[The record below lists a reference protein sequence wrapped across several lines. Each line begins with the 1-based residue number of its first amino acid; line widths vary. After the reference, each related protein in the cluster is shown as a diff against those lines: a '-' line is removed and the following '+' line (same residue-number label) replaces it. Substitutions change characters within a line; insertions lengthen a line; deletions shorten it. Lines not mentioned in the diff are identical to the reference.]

1 MPNIL
6 PQGIENL
13 RFIKF
18 MKLWKLCHISTPK
31 ILGQSIGDNDLDTF
45 YSSDKSCDKWYCSN
59 GNGCLCFGLESR
71 SLSGLNQHGMSQL
84 CEKRRV
90 MVIRDWPGSSLT
102 NPLWRSAAV
111 VGPSVPGGFVWL
123 SATLMATND
132 HRVLMVVCEDS
143 RVCSKG
149 VPSLDF

>member
-1 MPNIL
+1 
-6 PQGIENL
+6 
-13 RFIKF
+13 
-18 MKLWKLCHISTPK
+18 
-31 ILGQSIGDNDLDTF
+31 
-45 YSSDKSCDKWYCSN
+45 
-59 GNGCLCFGLESR
+59 
-71 SLSGLNQHGMSQL
+71 MSQL

-111 VGPSVPGGFVWL
+111 VRSSVPGGFVWL

-143 RVCSKG
+143 RVCCKG
-149 VPSLDF
+149 VPSLDKGTLHTRSSHHERCSLKRNLPTFQFHFHTFHFIQNCQWSYSWIVCGFLVLIGISTLLCLQRWYLSRPAVEEIFPGGLY